1 MVENNENENVVE
13 KEVSVQELGQVISK
27 YYMDA
32 LSIKSDD
39 DFKVSKWNV
48 VDDNTFKNRICTV
61 FKQVSDALSKTL
73 GPYGSTTIIEK
84 FGEMYITKD
93 GWQVLKAIRFDSP
106 IDNNIMMML
115 VRIATQVVL
124 KVGDGSTSSIVAA
137 NNLLDKLN
145 NDDVLSTMRPKE
157 FIDILD
163 ECVDIISKE
172 IYKNANKVDTESF
185 DEIYKL
191 AYISTNGDEE
201 ISNII
206 RDIYKQTKNPSIDY
220 VKSKDETTRYE
231 IVNGYKADI
240 GYLDSIFSTQD
251 DGNAVIDNP
260 FVVVFNYKID
270 TGNSLK
276 FIGKCVEYSVRR
288 NRRLVVVAPA
298 YDKYLVDY
306 IRQQVIA
313 DIRSNGYSHTIY
325 TRASLVSNLSHD
337 LYNDFIVMCG
347 ANALNEE
354 YLDNLDFSTIDDNLI
369 NDYIGEVERFTVNDK
384 TTLVEG
390 FVRRNENMYDKVI
403 NDAYAKYMKLEQEST
418 ERSIIDTTLNG
429 LKQRLAKLKGSM
441 GIIHVGGYTTIE
453 KGANYDLVED
463 AVRACES
470 AYNHGYNIGGSLII
484 PCMINK
490 ILKEM
495 RDDDPNYNNK
505 SRILRLIQDS
515 FIEVFERVMMN
526 KSEDIEYDELI
537 ETCIKNN
544 TCYDLVREEYSNEII
559 NSCITD
565 IEILKAAVS
574 IISLL
579 ISSNQYISIQ
589 TKN

>member
-1 MVENNENENVVE
+1 M
-13 KEVSVQELGQVISK
+13 
-27 YYMDA
+27 
-32 LSIKSDD
+32 
-39 DFKVSKWNV
+39 
-48 VDDNTFKNRICTV
+48 
-61 FKQVSDALSKTL
+61 
-73 GPYGSTTIIEK
+73 
-84 FGEMYITKD
+84 
-93 GWQVLKAIRFDSP
+93 
-106 IDNNIMMML
+106 
-115 VRIATQVVL
+115 
-124 KVGDGSTSSIVAA
+124 
-137 NNLLDKLN
+137 
-145 NDDVLSTMRPKE
+145 
-157 FIDILD
+157 
-163 ECVDIISKE
+163 
-172 IYKNANKVDTESF
+172 
-185 DEIYKL
+185 
-191 AYISTNGDEE
+191 
-201 ISNII
+201 
-206 RDIYKQTKNPSIDY
+206 
-220 VKSKDETTRYE
+220 
-231 IVNGYKADI
+231 
-240 GYLDSIFSTQD
+240 
-251 DGNAVIDNP
+251 
-260 FVVVFNYKID
+260 
-270 TGNSLK
+270 
-276 FIGKCVEYSVRR
+276 
-288 NRRLVVVAPA
+288 
-298 YDKYLVDY
+298 
-306 IRQQVIA
+306 
-313 DIRSNGYSHTIY
+313 
-325 TRASLVSNLSHD
+325 
-337 LYNDFIVMCG
+337 
-347 ANALNEE
+347 
-354 YLDNLDFSTIDDNLI
+354 
-369 NDYIGEVERFTVNDK
+369 
-384 TTLVEG
+384 VEG

-403 NDAYAKYMKLEQEST
+403 NDAYTKYMKLEQEST

-505 SRILRLIQDS
+505 SRILHLIQDS